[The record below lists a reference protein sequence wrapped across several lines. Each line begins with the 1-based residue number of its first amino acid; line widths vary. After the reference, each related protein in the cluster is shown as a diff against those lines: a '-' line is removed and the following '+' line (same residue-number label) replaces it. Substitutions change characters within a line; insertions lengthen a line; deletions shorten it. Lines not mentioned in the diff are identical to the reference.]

1 MKLQKGWEIKGVY
14 NEACASEGACPYY
27 FGRNKEGGCRYF
39 MVFRIQEGKVNDIDL
54 SGITVIYCG
63 DIPHP
68 TFQELMEIG
77 SEGGIYI
84 GDNTTQEQRDLL
96 DTLVVNSLG
105 GVFMKKVFGI
115 RYAKIGV
122 EENTTSIH
130 IKMPYGEMKQYL
142 TKGLDGN
149 PVRIENQVLPMLR
162 DVKACHTPFW
172 SFADYGRHFEYRDR
186 CGVWADFVFQG

>member
-1 MKLQKGWEIKGVY
+1 
-14 NEACASEGACPYY
+14 
-27 FGRNKEGGCRYF
+27 
-39 MVFRIQEGKVNDIDL
+39 MVFRIQEEKVNDIGL

-84 GDNTTQEQRDLL
+84 DDNTTQEQRDLL
-96 DTLVVNSLG
+96 DTLPVNSHG
-105 GVFMKKVFGI
+105 GVFMRKVFGI

-122 EENTTSIH
+122 EDNSTSIH
-130 IKMPYGEMKQYL
+130 IKMPHGEMKQYL

-149 PVRIENQVLPMLR
+149 PVRIENQVLPILR
-162 DVKACHTPFW
+162 DL
-172 SFADYGRHFEYRDR
+172 
-186 CGVWADFVFQG
+186 